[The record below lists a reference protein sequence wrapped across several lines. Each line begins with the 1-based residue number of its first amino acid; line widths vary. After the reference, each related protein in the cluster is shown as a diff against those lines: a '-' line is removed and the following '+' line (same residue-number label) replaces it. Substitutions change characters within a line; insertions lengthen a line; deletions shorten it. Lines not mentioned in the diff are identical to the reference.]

1 MQISLIVLNIWN
13 PHRDMAEII
22 KLFELG
28 MRLLS
33 NPNKCGYGLF
43 ILNIG
48 CLKLCAVG
56 AFLACKLCFCT
67 YFTYFTVNL

>member
-1 MQISLIVLNIWN
+1 MQISPIILNIRN
-13 PHRDMAEII
+13 PHRDTAEII

-28 MRLLS
+28 MRILL

-56 AFLACKLCFCT
+56 AFLACKTMFLYLF
-67 YFTYFTVNL
+67 